1 MFVYVL
7 SKDGQPLMPTKR
19 FGKVR
24 RMLNK
29 GLAKVAD
36 RCPFTI
42 QLLYETETKETQP
55 VEVGDDTGSKHN
67 GLSAVVLY
75 KTGRTVEVYA
85 SEVQMRTDI
94 TKLLSAR
101 RELRKSRRNRTTR
114 YRKPRFDNRVHSKH
128 KGWLAPSVENKILT
142 HERELLYICS
152 ILPVT
157 KVTVE
162 IASFDL
168 QKLKAD
174 MEGLKRPQGKEY
186 QKGEQMGFWNAREF
200 VLFRDGH
207 TCQCCKGKSGD
218 KRLNVHHIESRQTGG
233 NAPNNLITLCETC
246 HDSYHKGKVK
256 LPDTVKRKR
265 PLRDATFMGIMR
277 WAFYNRIKETLTAS
291 IEVCKTYGYL
301 TKNTRIEN
309 KLPKT
314 HCVDARCIAG
324 YPNAEPLDCYYYKTK
339 VRCHNR
345 QLHKTNYSK
354 GGVRKANQAPKEVKG
369 FRLFDRVMF
378 EGKEC
383 FIFGRRSTGYFDLR
397 TLDGTKVHASASYK
411 KLRLLERAGTVLTER
426 RVQEPHDKR
435 HSSPA
440 CRGGGYPA

>member
-1 MFVYVL
+1 
-7 SKDGQPLMPTKR
+7 MPTKR
-19 FGKVR
+19 CGKVR

-29 GLAKVAD
+29 GLAKVVN

-42 QLLYETETKETQP
+42 QLLYETKTKVTQP
-55 VEVGDDTGSKHN
+55 VDVGDDTGSKHN
-67 GLSAVVLY
+67 GLSAVAIYQNGRKVELY
-75 KTGRTVEVYA
+75 S

-101 RELRKSRRNRTTR
+101 REFRRARRNRTTR
-114 YRKPRFDNRVHSKH
+114 YRKPRFDNRAHSKH

-142 HERELLYICS
+142 HEREIFYICS

-162 IASFDL
+162 IAVFDP

-174 MEGLKRPQGKEY
+174 MEGLKRPQGEEY
-186 QKGEQMGFWNAREF
+186 QQGEQMGFWNVREY
-200 VLFRDGH
+200 VLFRDEH

-233 NAPNNLITLCETC
+233 NAPNNLVTLCETC
-246 HDSYHKGKVK
+246 HDGYHKGKIK
-256 LPDTVKRKR
+256 LPDSVKRKQS
-265 PLRDATFMGIMR
+265 LRDATFMGIMR
-277 WAFYNRIKETLTAS
+277 WAFYNRIEKSLTTRG
-291 IEVCKTYGYL
+291 IEVRKTYGYL
-301 TKNTRIEN
+301 TKNTRIKN
-309 KLPKT
+309 NLPKT
-314 HCVDARCIAG
+314 HCVDARCISG
-324 YPNAEPLDCYYYKTK
+324 HPNAEPLDYYFYKKK

-345 QLHKTNYSK
+345 QLHKVTISK
-354 GGVRKANQAPKEVKG
+354 GGVRKSNQAPKEVKG
-369 FRLFDRVMF
+369 FRLFDKVMF

-411 KLRLLERAGTVLTER
+411 KLRLLERADTVLTER
-426 RVQEPHDKR
+426 RIQEI
-435 HSSPA
+435 A
-440 CRGGGYPA
+440 V